1 MVVKRD
7 LGVHSGKLTGFRAL
21 EEGKFEAS
29 IRGSGTFVGKEIK
42 EFGTMTMEVLENG
55 ATRMSGVGTLITDG
69 GSATWAGFGIAKNE
83 GLTFPAGNYA
93 CAGQFL
99 KATGTLESLVDVVLL
114 AEFAVDEDEN
124 YHWKA
129 FEWAHQ

>member
-55 ATRMSGVGTLITDG
+55 ATCMAGVGTLRLETQMPL
-69 GSATWAGFGIAKNE
+69 SKRHRYAE
-83 GLTFPAGNYA
+83 GH
-93 CAGQFL
+93 
-99 KATGTLESLVDVVLL
+99 K
-114 AEFAVDEDEN
+114 
-124 YHWKA
+124 
-129 FEWAHQ
+129 